1 MFGKEDQEFSFGYDK
16 QMPVRYT
23 GGDVGNMDQQIWRV
37 GGKGWRLAVIPMT
50 TYKCI

>member
-23 GGDVGNMDQQIWRV
+23 GGDVGNMDRSNDV
-37 GGKGWRLAVIPMT
+37 
-50 TYKCI
+50 TYNSITYINVKL